1 MRMTERRQAPRITI
15 QALAYVNL
23 EPESGGIIVNLSEG
37 GLCFQAATPVQRP
50 GKVRFWLS
58 HRDHGIE
65 AESELMWTD
74 EGRQRGGLRFTQL
87 SPEAREEIQTWI
99 SQHGAPVPLQE
110 NVASSF
116 PSPTTAPYASADR
129 LYTTAPSREPETVE
143 RFSLNQLG
151 RRLLTG
157 FSGGLAVG
165 VFVSALVAGVFL
177 LNAHRRDLGESLIH
191 LGERLGGRTQAQAES
206 PEPQLL
212 SPDMQRAS
220 PEPQRL
226 SSGTLR
232 IASETHPVASN
243 PQPRLSEQFRVV
255 SDPQP
260 VAVETK
266 TPAPEQQALTPEMKK
281 VAPEPQ
287 LAPPTQVSVLR
298 PEKVVSQPA
307 AESPKPEGVKLEAAT
322 AVPVV
327 ALPNSKATA
336 SSAMTAST
344 TATPQPS
351 TPTIAVAPGSGASS
365 GASSA
370 TSAGVV
376 QAVIP
381 QRESGSQ
388 PIFHIEQVKPAN
400 TGSLS
405 EKFLEVGKFKEKV
418 WADKETVKVSE
429 FGYPVKVMPKNSAW
443 KKSYQVVVGPFGTD
457 PEAEAAHRNL
467 ASNGFEPRS
476 FERGT
481 RGFRFPR
488 TLKVAGTSVPMGDC
502 TIQWESYMPD
512 AIVKIET
519 KSGGAVTTDGTWVKR
534 GGKYGDDAVVYTK
547 NVDGSQTLV
556 EIRFSGM
563 GQVLVFGKGRI

>member
-1 MRMTERRQAPRITI
+1 MRMTERRQAPRIPM

-50 GKVRFWLS
+50 GPIRFWLS
-58 HRDHGIE
+58 QRDHGIE
-65 AESELMWTD
+65 VESELMWAD
-74 EGRQRGGLRFTQL
+74 EGRKRGGLRFTHL

-99 SQHGAPVPLQE
+99 SQHSAPVPLQE
-110 NVASSF
+110 DVASSLASL
-116 PSPTTAPYASADR
+116 PTAPYPSADPLSTR
-129 LYTTAPSREPETVE
+129 APAREAETVE

-165 VFVSALVAGVFL
+165 VFASAFVAGVLL

-191 LGERLGGRTQAQAES
+191 LGERLGGRTQARAGS
-206 PEPQLL
+206 AEPQQL
-212 SPDMQRAS
+212 SPDMQQA
-220 PEPQRL
+220 PQPQRL
-226 SSGTLR
+226 SSGALR
-232 IASETHPVASN
+232 IASEANPVASN
-243 PQPRLSEQFRVV
+243 PLPRRSEQLRVV

-260 VAVETK
+260 VTIETK
-266 TPAPEQQALTPEMKK
+266 KVAPEDQALTPETKK
-281 VAPEPQ
+281 VASEPQ
-287 LAPPTQVSVLR
+287 LAPPTQVPVLP
-298 PEKVVSQPA
+298 PEKVVSQPTT
-307 AESPKPEGVKLEAAT
+307 ETPKPEGMKLEAAA

-336 SSAMTAST
+336 SSVMTASA
-344 TATPQPS
+344 TAALQPS
-351 TPTIAVAPGSGASS
+351 TPTTDAAPGSGASS
-365 GASSA
+365 AASSG

-376 QAVIP
+376 RTTTP
-381 QRESGSQ
+381 QREPVTQ
-388 PIFHIEQVKPAN
+388 PNFHIEQVKPAN

-405 EKFLEVGKFKEKV
+405 ERFLEVGKFKEKV
-418 WADKETVKVSE
+418 WADNETVKLSE
-429 FGYPVKVMPKNSAW
+429 FGYPVKVIPKNTGW
-443 KKSYQVVVGPFGTD
+443 KKSYRVVVGPFGTD
-457 PEAEAAHRNL
+457 PEAEVAHRNL

-488 TLKVAGTSVPMGDC
+488 PLKVAGTSVPMGDC

-512 AIVKIET
+512 AIVRIET
-519 KSGGAVTTDGTWVKR
+519 KNGGTVTAEGTWVKR
-534 GGKYGDDAVVYTK
+534 AGKFGDDAVVYTK
-547 NVDGSQTLV
+547 NVDGSQNLV